1 MQRNGSASDVLD
13 KARRAATSSQGR
25 SLKRSETAPQPLQP
39 LYGVADTLLHTFP
52 TLKRSAVLDETPKGT
67 PRGAKKLKDR
77 KKFRPTATAAAAL
90 AAPSGEDVVRYFAT
104 HGSEGMI
111 KFVPLVGE
119 AGLREEKRRR
129 ELWNESRHR
138 SKDGLGTS
146 GSELASRPSTTSR
159 PATREAPPSPAVV
172 KRSLAPLPEPVAKL
186 PVRDRVVHDFAPYSL
201 RRVSYEQ
208 AAVATRRK
216 ANTVFSMTPQALVQL
231 VRVGAGLT
239 LLALA
244 LAGAAAFAGIA
255 ELFRLRV
262 GRVLSRLRV
271 RAGLRSWLGSIRSFC
286 TRGALRGRGA

>member
-271 RAGLRSWLGSIRSFC
+271 RAGL
-286 TRGALRGRGA
+286 